1 MNKKQQANCTVLY
14 WPVLSIH
21 IFPCTEVKWDVLGN
35 YYEIYPL
42 SLRSLLVDFIG
53 HSPTSSNS

>member
-1 MNKKQQANCTVLY
+1 MYKKQQANCNVLY
-14 WPVLSIH
+14 WPVFSIH
-21 IFPCTEVKWDVLGN
+21 IFPCTEAKWDKLGN

-42 SLRSLLVDFIG
+42 SLCLLLVDYIG